1 MGMENQSQLQNV
13 PLEQSL
19 FENQASQSKMIPLES
34 QARNPMEGRT
44 RSFSSSSSSG
54 VMDIICPCNF
64 QDHFDQENSDQW
76 LKSDWK
82 NVDPIYLNAW
92 LSDPNHIK
100 IADGNLQ
107 LTLDDEPCIDNVS
120 LCHGQDFASGQY
132 YTACDDF
139 RYGNLSAR
147 IKAGKGNGVITS
159 MYLFEDGG
167 AAGEQDEIDIEIFGK
182 DAVAAGR
189 WEMQTNYLRQ
199 GNMGNCWEP
208 YGVPEACHVG
218 VIPLSFDPTES
229 YHNYTISWIGEGEIC
244 TEINW
249 YVDNK
254 LRRHVWL
261 DGNGYIHS
269 NIYDESGNIIESSN
283 IYQGSLPNA
292 GSRIILGLWAAQNWE
307 LAGEFNYGSPINAKF
322 DWMIF
327 SQTAGW
333 KDLGGF
339 ITSNPFII
347 TDSQDRTH
355 IFARGGDNALWHN
368 LDGTWLSLG
377 GVITSDPFAIKD
389 SQGTIHVLVRG
400 ADNALWDRTV
410 DGGWT
415 YLGGII
421 SSNPS
426 AALSSDNHIKVAVK
440 GADSALWM
448 KDITTGSWTAL
459 GGFITS
465 NPQAILD
472 SSGRIHVMARGSD
485 NSLWDNIDGSWI
497 SLGGI
502 INSDPKPCLNPA
514 NPGHIYTFVQ
524 GGDSS
529 LWRNDLDTG
538 TNVAS
543 WSGLGGI
550 ISPTGGS
557 IDEGNPAPVLDIN
570 GVIHSFVQ
578 GADGALWDNA
588 GGAWQGLGGAMKSS
602 PSAIRDANGW
612 LNVAAIGGDDSLWV
626 YRLPT
631 E

>member
-1 MGMENQSQLQNV
+1 MKEQANQSQ
-13 PLEQSL
+13 
-19 FENQASQSKMIPLES
+19 MIPFEG
-34 QARNPMEGRT
+34 QARNPLRGYAKSCSLNNSTGAMAN
-44 RSFSSSSSSG
+44 
-54 VMDIICPCNF
+54 ICPS
-64 QDHFDQENSDQW
+64 DLRDYFDQENSELW
-76 LKSDWK
+76 FKSDWE
-82 NVDPIYLNAW
+82 NTDPVYLNAW
-92 LSDPNHIK
+92 LPDSNHIN
-100 IADGNLQ
+100 IRDGNLF
-107 LTLDDEPCIDNVS
+107 LTLDNEPCVDDVS
-120 LCHGQDFASGQY
+120 LCHGQNFASGQY
-132 YTACDDF
+132 LTTCDDF
-139 RYGNLSAR
+139 RYGSLSAR
-147 IKAGKGNGVITS
+147 IMAGKGNGVITS

-167 AAGEQDEIDIEIFGK
+167 AAGMQDEIDIEIFGK
-182 DAVAAGR
+182 NAVAPGK
-189 WEMQTNYLRQ
+189 WEMQTNYFRQ
-199 GNMGNCWEP
+199 GDMGDCWVP
-208 YGVPEACHVG
+208 YGYPEPCHVG
-218 VIPLSFDPTES
+218 VIPLNFDPTQS
-229 YHNYTISWIGEGEIC
+229 YHDYTISWIGEGETC
-244 TEINW
+244 TDIKW
-249 YVDNK
+249 YIDEK

-261 DGNGYIHS
+261 DANGYIHS
-269 NIYDESGNIIESSN
+269 SIFDENGNIIESSN

-292 GSRIILGLWAAQNWE
+292 GCRIILGLWAAQNWD
-307 LAGEFNYGSPINAKF
+307 LAGQFNYVLPITAKF
-322 DWMIF
+322 DWVKF
-327 SQTAGW
+327 SHAAGW

-347 TDSQDRTH
+347 TDSQGRTH
-355 IFARGGDNALWHN
+355 IFARGGDNALWLN

-389 SQGTIHVLVRG
+389 SQGAIHVLVRG

-472 SSGRIHVMARGSD
+472 SSGRIHVMARGGD
-485 NSLWDNIDGSWI
+485 GSLWDNIDGSWI
-497 SLGGI
+497 SLGGNI
-502 INSDPKPCLNPA
+502 YSDPKPCLNPA
-514 NPGHIYTFVQ
+514 NPGHIFTFVQ

-550 ISPTGGS
+550 ISPNSGS
-557 IDEGNPAPVLDIN
+557 IDEGNPAPVTDLN
-570 GVIHSFVQ
+570 GAMHAFVQ
-578 GADGALWDNA
+578 GADGTLWDNA
-588 GGAWQGLGGAMKSS
+588 DGAWQGLGGVIKSS

-612 LNVAAIGGDDSLWV
+612 LSVAEVGGDDSLWV

-631 E
+631 A